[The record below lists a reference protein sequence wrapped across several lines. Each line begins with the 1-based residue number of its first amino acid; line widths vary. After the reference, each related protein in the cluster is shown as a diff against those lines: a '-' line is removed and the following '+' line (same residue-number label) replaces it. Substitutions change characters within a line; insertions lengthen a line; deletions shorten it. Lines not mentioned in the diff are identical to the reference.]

1 MVSCDPSLNDAS
13 GALDDVLEVRRP
25 PSRTSQKTST
35 EKLVIHDGLAEDAL
49 FFPSLAETPKLGVC
63 VQRSAMN
70 DTDILRVCK
79 VLSRV
84 VVNQVCDVKNLFA
97 ENTETW
103 NRADTWHKNDVFESW
118 GLDSDGAKSF
128 PSQDYSR
135 NVLNEGESELSEND
149 KNWDIVIFG
158 GGRIFG
164 GGGDGDGGRI
174 FGGGGGSGGGIFGG
188 GRIFGGG
195 GGSGGGI
202 FGGGLIF
209 GGGGAAVAAVR
220 AGFGT
225 ALALFPMVTRTV
237 CKGQRDGWPT
247 ANPENAQL

>member
-1 MVSCDPSLNDAS
+1 MVYGVPWASSLLSLVVPFPGNGGWCPSLRFFMFMVSCDPSLNDAS

-103 NRADTWHKNDVFESW
+103 NRADTWHKKFHTN
-118 GLDSDGAKSF
+118 L
-128 PSQDYSR
+128 
-135 NVLNEGESELSEND
+135 GESLHDDVQPFDEPFAER
-149 KNWDIVIFG
+149 V
-158 GGRIFG
+158 
-164 GGGDGDGGRI
+164 
-174 FGGGGGSGGGIFGG
+174 
-188 GRIFGGG
+188 
-195 GGSGGGI
+195 
-202 FGGGLIF
+202 
-209 GGGGAAVAAVR
+209 
-220 AGFGT
+220 
-225 ALALFPMVTRTV
+225 
-237 CKGQRDGWPT
+237 QH
-247 ANPENAQL
+247 